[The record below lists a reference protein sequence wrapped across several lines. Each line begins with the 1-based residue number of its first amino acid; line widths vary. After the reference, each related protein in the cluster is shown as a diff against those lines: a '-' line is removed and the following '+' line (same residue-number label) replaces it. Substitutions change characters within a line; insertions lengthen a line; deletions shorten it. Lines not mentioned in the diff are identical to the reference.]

1 MAQNCTLSSKRYYLL
16 HIELFTVLYVSI
28 AGCGGDDFDVYT
40 DNANL
45 YPPHSCFDPSV
56 HGLDAIYASYPNA
69 TILLTVRNTDD
80 WIQSLQA
87 FLFPNNNGDLLS
99 YLQRCKNLW
108 PTQLIQRQHQ
118 EEHQQQE
125 LMVGPNTNNSTT
137 MNESNRTHQQEQQQ
151 QLLTTRDI
159 RNFYEWHTQ
168 HVRDFAAAHPSLTYI
183 EVKLEDETTASVLQ
197 ERVGISASCGGRHNQ
212 RKSPPLPP
220 PPPSNL
226 A

>member
-1 MAQNCTLSSKRYYLL
+1 
-16 HIELFTVLYVSI
+16 
-28 AGCGGDDFDVYT
+28 
-40 DNANL
+40 
-45 YPPHSCFDPSV
+45 
-56 HGLDAIYASYPNA
+56 
-69 TILLTVRNTDD
+69 
-80 WIQSLQA
+80 
-87 FLFPNNNGDLLS
+87 
-99 YLQRCKNLW
+99 
-108 PTQLIQRQHQ
+108 
-118 EEHQQQE
+118 
-125 LMVGPNTNNSTT
+125 